1 MARKKKELN
10 KVEQT
15 LAEAPVEKFTEILVI
30 GIDEDNVPYIHAS
43 IPTFAFVHWMLNRTL
58 FEANMLENQQ
68 TTKMKQQ
75 RAMEE
80 ATTAYTPTTKDP
92 LPESDVANDE

>member
-1 MARKKKELN
+1 MARNRKKELN

-15 LAEAPVEKFTEILVI
+15 LADAPTEKFTEILVI

-80 ATTAYTPTTKDP
+80 ALASTPTE
-92 LPESDVANDE
+92 ESLQQGVAANDE